1 MKKRDRG
8 RQMIFSK
15 PKGANG
21 YLKTHKLIVITVFF
35 YIKKLKKKLKKKSE
49 KGFGQILLP
58 LLVGKKDEKK
68 RPREENDI
76 LKN

>member
-1 MKKRDRG
+1 
-8 RQMIFSK
+8 MIFSK

-35 YIKKLKKKLKKKSE
+35 YIKKLKKKSE

-58 LLVGKKDEKK
+58 LLVGKKKDEKK